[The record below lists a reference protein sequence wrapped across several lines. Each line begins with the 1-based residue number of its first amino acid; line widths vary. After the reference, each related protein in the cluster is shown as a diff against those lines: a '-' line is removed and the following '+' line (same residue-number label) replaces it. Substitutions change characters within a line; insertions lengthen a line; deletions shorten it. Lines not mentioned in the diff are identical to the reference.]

1 MITLETIEDK
11 FVTQI
16 TNELKNGHIIII
28 CLDMQYVTFD
38 KNGNS
43 EYRIHKFYNGTI
55 GHFLVVKGYKIVDGT
70 VWMEVNDPWGM
81 NLKYADGSY
90 KGNNRY
96 YRAGELS
103 IATSKHNTNA
113 IIIFSE

>member
-1 MITLETIEDK
+1 
-11 FVTQI
+11 
-16 TNELKNGHIIII
+16 
-28 CLDMQYVTFD
+28 
-38 KNGNS
+38 
-43 EYRIHKFYNGTI
+43 
-55 GHFLVVKGYKIVDGT
+55 
-70 VWMEVNDPWGM
+70 M